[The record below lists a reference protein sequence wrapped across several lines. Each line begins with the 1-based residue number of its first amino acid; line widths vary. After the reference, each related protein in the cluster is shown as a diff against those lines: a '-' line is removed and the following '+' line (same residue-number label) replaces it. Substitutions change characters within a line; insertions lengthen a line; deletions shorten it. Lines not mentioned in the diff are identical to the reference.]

1 MSWKLFIAKRIYSS
15 GGKDTGVSGP
25 AVRIAMA
32 GIAVGLAV
40 MTVSVAVVLGFKHQ
54 VRDRVAGLSS
64 ELLITP
70 MDAAQSYQTMPVE
83 ATDSLLRELRTTSGV
98 KRVQRYSTKPGMIMT
113 DSAFIG
119 MVLKGVAQDYDLQ
132 FMTNLVEEG
141 EMPVFT
147 DTVSSN
153 SVLVSRDIADKL
165 GLKVGDKLYTYYL
178 DEDIR
183 ARRLTVSG
191 IYRTNF
197 TAFDEI
203 TLLTDLHT
211 VTRLN
216 SWKPEQV
223 SGIEIKV
230 DDYDRLEETYDKVR
244 EMFRD
249 REDSAGNEY
258 YVRTVE
264 QVYQHIFAW
273 LELLDL
279 NVWVIL
285 ILMTGVA
292 GFTMISGLLIIIL
305 ERAPMIGVLKA
316 LGTTDNALR
325 KVFLTFAVFLIGR
338 GMIWGNVVGLAICL
352 LQGWLKLVKLDP
364 DIYYVDAVPIELNL
378 WLWLA
383 LNLATMLVSVLMLI
397 GPSYLVS
404 KISPVKSMR
413 FE

>member
-1 MSWKLFIAKRIYSS
+1 
-15 GGKDTGVSGP
+15 
-25 AVRIAMA
+25 MA

-40 MTVSVAVVLGFKHQ
+40 MTVSVAVVLGFKHE
-54 VRDRVAGLSS
+54 VRDRVAGLGS
-64 ELLITP
+64 ELLITSL
-70 MDAAQSYQTMPVE
+70 DAAQSYQTLPVE
-83 ATDSLLRELRTTSGV
+83 ATDSLLRELSLISGV

-119 MVLKGVAQDYDLQ
+119 MVLKGVGEDYDLE
-132 FMTNLVEEG
+132 FLTRHIEDG
-141 EMPVFT
+141 EMPAFS

-153 SVLVSRDIADKL
+153 SVVVSRNIADKL
-165 GLKVGDKLYTYYL
+165 GLKVGDRLFTYYL

-183 ARRLTVSG
+183 ARRLTVAG
-191 IYRTNF
+191 IYMTNF
-197 TAFDEI
+197 TAFDEV
-203 TLLTDLHT
+203 TLLTDLYT
-211 VTRLN
+211 VRKLN
-216 SWKPEQV
+216 SWRSEQV
-223 SGIEIKV
+223 SGIELKT
-230 DDYDRLEETYDKVR
+230 DDYDKLEQTYDDVR
-244 EMFRD
+244 EMLRG

-264 QVYQHIFAW
+264 QVYQNIFAW

-285 ILMTGVA
+285 ILMIGVA

-305 ERAPMIGVLKA
+305 ERTQMIGVLKA
-316 LGTTDNALR
+316 LGGSDSGIR
-325 KVFLTFAVFLIGR
+325 KVFLIYAVFLIGR

-352 LQGWLKLVKLDP
+352 LQDWLKIIKLDP
-364 DIYYVDAVPIELNL
+364 EVYYVDAVPIELNL

-383 LNLATMLVSVLMLI
+383 LNLATMTVSVLMLI

-404 KISPVKSMR
+404 KISPSKSIR